1 MRDTGCH
8 IHFPDSNKASK
19 ELKSNQVT
27 IAGNTL
33 TDLEKARGRI
43 RVSESTNFSKSELL
57 ALGPTPSSES
67 RLL

>member
-43 RVSESTNFSKSELL
+43 RVSESTLVK
-57 ALGPTPSSES
+57 AVGPTPSSES